1 CGSECPLDRANLRPG
16 RMRHACACSQ
26 LTLRG
31 HRASVSL
38 PPMPKP
44 TATSIPSDRL
54 AAFDRLIATQ
64 PDLVRKGATIP
75 YTSLNGH
82 MTSYLTD
89 SGSLVLRL
97 SPEDRARFLAGHQ
110 TGLHVAVRRRPEG
123 VRRRPG
129 FPVCRYGGA
138 HPV

>member
-1 CGSECPLDRANLRPG
+1 
-16 RMRHACACSQ
+16 
-26 LTLRG
+26 
-31 HRASVSL
+31 V
-38 PPMPKP
+38 PKP

-54 AAFDRLIATQ
+54 DAFDRLVATQ

-97 SPEDRARFLAGHQ
+97 SPEDRSRFLVEHQ
-110 TGLHVAVRRRPEG
+110 TALHVAYGVVQKEFVDVPDSIFADTGALRPWFAASLAWVGSLKPKATRRPKSSG
-123 VRRRPG
+123 
-129 FPVCRYGGA
+129 
-138 HPV
+138 

>member
-1 CGSECPLDRANLRPG
+1 
-16 RMRHACACSQ
+16 
-26 LTLRG
+26 
-31 HRASVSL
+31 V
-38 PPMPKP
+38 PKP

-97 SPEDRARFLAGHQ
+97 SPEDRARFLAEHQ
-110 TGLHVAVRRRPEG
+110 TGLHVAYGVVQKEYVDVPDSLFADTAALTPWFAASLAWVGGLKPKATRRAMSSG
-123 VRRRPG
+123 
-129 FPVCRYGGA
+129 
-138 HPV
+138 

>member
-1 CGSECPLDRANLRPG
+1 
-16 RMRHACACSQ
+16 
-26 LTLRG
+26 
-31 HRASVSL
+31 
-38 PPMPKP
+38 MPKP
-44 TATSIPSDRL
+44 TATSIPSDRM

-97 SPEDRARFLAGHQ
+97 SPEDRARFLAEHQ
-110 TGLHVAVRRRPEG
+110 TGLHVAYGVVQPVPEPGQSFPEG
-123 VRRRPG
+123 VCGREVSGER
-129 FPVCRYGGA
+129 A
-138 HPV
+138 HGQTSLTSEYEKKSSRIG

>member
-1 CGSECPLDRANLRPG
+1 
-16 RMRHACACSQ
+16 M
-26 LTLRG
+26 
-31 HRASVSL
+31 
-38 PPMPKP
+38 
-44 TATSIPSDRL
+44 

-110 TGLHVAVRRRPEG
+110 TGLHVAYGVVQKEFVDVPDSLFADTAALTPWFAGSLAWVGGLKPKATRRAMSSG
-123 VRRRPG
+123 
-129 FPVCRYGGA
+129 
-138 HPV
+138 